1 MVPMYGGTNYMHR
14 PPERPRTTGQANNE
28 PRQLDFSEA
37 MKDFKHMFPTL
48 DREVIEAVLRAN
60 NGLVDATID
69 QLLSMGVDME
79 GCGTVSTQSEHP
91 PLPSYS
97 DLDRSEP
104 PPAYTPRNGESL
116 TDSSTPFRPL
126 PARPYSAWNP
136 PLLGKLPDD
145 FLRLG
150 PSTTPPPS
158 CSRGLGGSMGDRE
171 LERFLEDEKLAMVL
185 QNEEFMRELRHN
197 KDFMLSLEKDRQRN
211 TAAATRNIAPVETP
225 ASSVPTPAP
234 SNASRGQS
242 AQPQTVTSSPTTNV
256 EPAAGAVG
264 GHPATSPATHD
275 DAVLRERL
283 KHMGKSTRKKF
294 DKLAKMFHRKNVNRA
309 NLIAT
314 GTAASTAN
322 LLDGYNGD
330 DDDDELLNA
339 MGSARLEI
347 MDERDEEKENK
358 TVTQQKPS
366 ESEQKKA
373 PGSVEPIVFFC
384 EDNEF
389 EYKEEK

>member
-1 MVPMYGGTNYMHR
+1 MHR

-28 PRQLDFSEA
+28 PRQLEFSEA

-69 QLLSMGVDME
+69 QLLSMGLDME
-79 GCGTVSTQSEHP
+79 GCGTAPTQSEHP

-116 TDSSTPFRPL
+116 TDSSTPSRPL

-150 PSTTPPPS
+150 PSTTLPPS
-158 CSRGLGGSMGDRE
+158 CSRGFGDSMGDRE

-197 KDFMLSLEKDRQRN
+197 KDFMLSLEK
-211 TAAATRNIAPVETP
+211 
-225 ASSVPTPAP
+225 
-234 SNASRGQS
+234 GW
-242 AQPQTVTSSPTTNV
+242 
-256 EPAAGAVG
+256 
-264 GHPATSPATHD
+264 
-275 DAVLRERL
+275 
-283 KHMGKSTRKKF
+283 
-294 DKLAKMFHRKNVNRA
+294 
-309 NLIAT
+309 
-314 GTAASTAN
+314 
-322 LLDGYNGD
+322 
-330 DDDDELLNA
+330 
-339 MGSARLEI
+339 
-347 MDERDEEKENK
+347 
-358 TVTQQKPS
+358 
-366 ESEQKKA
+366 
-373 PGSVEPIVFFC
+373 
-384 EDNEF
+384 
-389 EYKEEK
+389 